1 MFVNIGCWEAW
12 AMDSGS
18 SVIEEL
24 LRESGGAAVIDGGMA
39 TELERH
45 GADLNDPLWS
55 AKCLISS
62 PHLIRQVPPPPPLSP
77 CFPSFSVYRLL
88 FSISR
93 MLKMVIYQLLW
104 CELIAIIFLS
114 EFKLCVPR
122 IMLPYRMHLLLIL
135 CF

>member
-1 MFVNIGCWEAW
+1 
-12 AMDSGS
+12 MDSGS

-62 PHLIRQVPPPPPLSP
+62 PHLIRQVPAPPSLSA
-77 CFPSFSVYRLL
+77 SLL
-88 FSISR
+88 FLFIGC
-93 MLKMVIYQLLW
+93 LV
-104 CELIAIIFLS
+104 FLG
-114 EFKLCVPR
+114 C
-122 IMLPYRMHLLLIL
+122 
-135 CF
+135 